1 MNNIGDSAQSNGT
14 IVASKA
20 NINIAARMYTIAF
33 SILLLSPFEYKYIIQ
48 TLNMFVNRK
57 ITFIIKKWSVTSGGG
72 TRNHATSPQIL
83 AKTQK
88 TFENS

>member
-20 NINIAARMYTIAF
+20 YINIPARMYTIAS
-33 SILLLSPFEYKYIIQ
+33 SILLLSPFEYKYIIH
-48 TLNMFVNRK
+48 TLNMIVNRK